1 MLDFYFPNN
10 IVCCFISGLRSLYT
24 AESLGL
30 DGFAASRSKVALQF
44 NGEQMREKFRS
55 RMQEIMK
62 SETSNLI
69 FTDDLKTMIN
79 LAENTPE
86 DFKLLNQMIEK

>member
-1 MLDFYFPNN
+1 
-10 IVCCFISGLRSLYT
+10 
-24 AESLGL
+24 
-30 DGFAASRSKVALQF
+30 
-44 NGEQMREKFRS
+44 
-55 RMQEIMK
+55 MQEIMK